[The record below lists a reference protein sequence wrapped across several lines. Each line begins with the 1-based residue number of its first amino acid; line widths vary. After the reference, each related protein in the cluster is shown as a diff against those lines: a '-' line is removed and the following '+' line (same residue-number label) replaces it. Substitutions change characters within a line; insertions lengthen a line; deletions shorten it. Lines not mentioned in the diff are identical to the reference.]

1 MALVPSGPQ
10 QTQVS
15 GFAQQG
21 TIDWVSLG
29 QTQFSAS
36 IAVLGRLSSAGVEPL
51 TIAVGQAICAN
62 IPLGAHGEK
71 VLAEEMSRLRACSS
85 FGDVVWFG
93 VGVRHILRVL
103 VQTSQGASL
112 VALCAG
118 LSEGHNVSTSA
129 LIIHEMAKRFGGP
142 LDLSPSFKQWEALV
156 KVCSSV
162 FSQSTLGSRIH
173 QLLKLGG
180 YNRALYFEEAGHP
193 KDMAEVLLA
202 VGSVARGALKEISIS
217 GGLGCSWVAA
227 FADQILGLKVAVRS
241 DEGAMLW
248 MNYDGSVD
256 QGQISLQ
263 FCDREPTKAI
273 SCVGRIFYVRDGYF
287 FIRQCF
293 RDLDL
298 DKIHDTT
305 TEGNSF
311 LGGRVQWNSMLSET
325 FGRDFEDLVN
335 LPTPHDRSPPSLVQ
349 IKISPPD
356 DVFAQLFI
364 AGAAFF
370 VFHTSE
376 ACRYRDITQF
386 VLSAM
391 SAIPE
396 LRPCKHRLLDPA
408 LHTMFSAMSV
418 DELSCQYERIRVIL
432 ARPYSKIGHEKPTR
446 TFCLATVTETI
457 LTMTYL
463 FGRLAM
469 ESPLLP
475 KQSGILRIY
484 YDLPEPSKYDF
495 SNGHGGSGLRNILY
509 REEYS
514 TSLSWLLSTYVS
526 IFSGERAQYPR
537 LSSTSAISDGK
548 VYCFIDTLQ
557 GLSDSFVKA
566 SMIHVGAG
574 SIQAGNRLHDRV
586 YDRDEIGGH
595 YSCAYQAQH
604 VKLVAKNLCP
614 FTEDSTSTDLSITA
628 AIEESVRLSFWYHIS
643 SKLGATFIEPGFFV
657 QYRLREAFAFKI
669 RYSLKTRYSKY
680 SKETVDHD
688 QYFSVIHGEGLTP
701 KDCST
706 RIILRPHHCN
716 VLGRCVAL
724 MTSSTPVA
732 LLGCDSDFAQFME
745 YWEYEAYNHSRP
757 RYTLIS

>member
-10 QTQVS
+10 QTQGS

-51 TIAVGQAICAN
+51 TVAVGQAICAS
-62 IPLGAHGEK
+62 IPLGTHGEK

-93 VGVRHILRVL
+93 VGVRHILRLL

-129 LIIHEMAKRFGGP
+129 LILYEMAERFGGP
-142 LDLSPSFKQWEALV
+142 RDLSPSFQQWEALV

-162 FSQSTLGSRIH
+162 FSQSTLGPRIH

-180 YNRALYFEEAGHP
+180 YSRQHSVEQAGHP

-217 GGLGCSWVAA
+217 GGSGCSWVAA
-227 FADQILGLKVAVRS
+227 YADQILGLKVAVRS

-263 FCDREPTKAI
+263 FCDRESTEAI
-273 SCVGRIFYVRDGYF
+273 NCVGRMFYVRNGDEFIHQYF
-287 FIRQCF
+287 RGVES
-293 RDLDL
+293 
-298 DKIHDTT
+298 IHSTT
-305 TEGNSF
+305 MQGTPF
-311 LGGRVQWNSMLSET
+311 LGGRVQWDSMFSET

-335 LPTPHDRSPPSLVQ
+335 FSTPHRPSAPL
-349 IKISPPD
+349 IHDKLSAPD
-356 DVFAQLFI
+356 DVFARLFI
-364 AGAAFF
+364 AGAAFL
-370 VFHTSE
+370 VFHTTE

-386 VLSAM
+386 VLSAL
-391 SAIPE
+391 SSVPE

-408 LHTMFSAMSV
+408 LHIIFSAMSI
-418 DELSCQYERIRVIL
+418 DELSCQYRKSRGIL
-432 ARPYSKIGHEKPTR
+432 ARTYPSLDHGQPPR
-446 TFCLATVTETI
+446 TFCLAKVTETI
-457 LTMTYL
+457 LAMTSL
-463 FGRLAM
+463 LGRLAM
-469 ESPLLP
+469 ESSLLP
-475 KQSGILRIY
+475 KRSGILKIY
-484 YDLPEPSKYDF
+484 NDLPMPLDEKL
-495 SNGHGGSGLRNILY
+495 SNRHGGCALRDILY
-509 REEYS
+509 REVDL
-514 TSLSWLLSTYVS
+514 TSLNFQLARYVS
-526 IFSGERAQYPR
+526 IFSGEPAQYPIWP
-537 LSSTSAISDGK
+537 SISAISDGK

-557 GLSDSFVKA
+557 GLSDSFAKA

-586 YDRDEIGGH
+586 YDRDESREH
-595 YSCAYQAQH
+595 HSSACQAQH

-614 FTEDSTSTDLSITA
+614 FTEDSTSTDLSIKA
-628 AIEESVRLSFWYHIS
+628 AVEESVRLSFWYHIS
-643 SKLGATFIEPGFFV
+643 SKLGATFIAPGSFV
-657 QYRLREAFAFKI
+657 QFQLREAVAFKLGTPM
-669 RYSLKTRYSKY
+669 RKSDPTYGDES
-680 SKETVDHD
+680 VNND
-688 QYFSVIHGEGLTP
+688 QYFSVIHGEGLAP
-701 KDCST
+701 KDYST
-706 RIILRPHHCN
+706 RIILRPHYGN

-724 MTSSTPVA
+724 MTSSRPVA
-732 LLGCDSDFAQFME
+732 LLSCDSDFSQFME
-745 YWEYEAYNHSRP
+745 FWDHETKVNPQP

>member
-10 QTQVS
+10 QGS
-15 GFAQQG
+15 NFAQQG

-51 TIAVGQAICAN
+51 TVAVGQAICAN

-93 VGVRHILRVL
+93 VGVRHILRLL

-162 FSQSTLGSRIH
+162 FSQSTLGPRIH

-180 YNRALYFEEAGHP
+180 YSRAYSSERAGHP

-202 VGSVARGALKEISIS
+202 VGSVARGALEEISIS
-217 GGLGCSWVAA
+217 GGGPGCSWVAA

-263 FCDREPTKAI
+263 FCDRQSTEAI
-273 SCVGRIFYVRDGYF
+273 SCVGRMFYVRDGYH
-287 FIRQCF
+287 FIEQCF
-293 RDLDL
+293 QGLDLDL
-298 DKIHDTT
+298 DRIHNTT
-305 TEGNSF
+305 MEGKSF
-311 LGGRVQWNSMLSET
+311 LGGRIQWDSMLSET

-335 LPTPHDRSPPSLVQ
+335 LPTPQHRSPPSL
-349 IKISPPD
+349 IHKKISPPD

-370 VFHTSE
+370 VFHTPE

-408 LHTMFSAMSV
+408 LHKIFSAMSV
-418 DELSCQYERIRVIL
+418 DELPCQYERIRVIL
-432 ARPYSKIGHEKPTR
+432 ARPYSIIDHEKPTR
-446 TFCLATVTETI
+446 TFCLATITETI

-463 FGRLAM
+463 FGRLTM
-469 ESPLLP
+469 ESSLLP
-475 KQSGILRIY
+475 KRSGILRIY
-484 YDLPEPSKYDF
+484 YDLPEPSGYGF
-495 SNGHGGSGLRNILY
+495 SNGHEGSALRKILY
-509 REEYS
+509 REEWS
-514 TSLSWLLSTYVS
+514 RSLSGLFSTYVS
-526 IFSGERAQYPR
+526 IFSGESAQYP
-537 LSSTSAISDGK
+537 SWASMSAISDGK

-586 YDRDEIGGH
+586 YDRDEFRD
-595 YSCAYQAQH
+595 SSAYQAQH

-614 FTEDSTSTDLSITA
+614 FTADTTSTDLSIKA
-628 AIEESVRLSFWYHIS
+628 AVEESVRLMFWYHIS
-643 SKLGATFIEPGFFV
+643 SKLGATVISPGFFV
-657 QYRLREAFAFKI
+657 QSLLSPAVAFKI
-669 RYSLKTRYSKY
+669 RYSPKTRYSKY

-688 QYFSVIHGEGLTP
+688 QYCSVIHGEGLIP
-701 KDCST
+701 EDRYT
-706 RIILRPHHCN
+706 RIILRPHHGN

-732 LLGCDSDFAQFME
+732 LLGCDSDFAQFMKF
-745 YWEYEAYNHSRP
+745 WDYEAYNASRP